1 MKWICKIKSLLLL
14 QVVNSYNIPG
24 IWSAKKSTQAK
35 KWQGLAL
42 PVPPRPRSLTF
53 MSIRTDQRFYS
64 VNEALMATARKYS
77 RQGDKTKAK
86 GRRMDGLQRDPD
98 KFDSTSHLLS
108 TKFGKLEQCR
118 FLEMILTEFPYSEYK
133 GS

>member
-86 GRRMDGLQRDPD
+86 EYEEPAYDFQKEDEWMAYKEIP
-98 KFDSTSHLLS
+98 TSS
-108 TKFGKLEQCR
+108 IQQATYYPR
-118 FLEMILTEFPYSEYK
+118 NS
-133 GS
+133 GSLNNAVF